1 MSKRMDL
8 PESKGHQFQHLWIVF
23 GEVRVEN
30 ARNITV
36 KYPKLREPGGGVVEL
51 PKDCRQRK
59 LATQMEP
66 ISDTEVGIDEALAGT
81 CDENG
86 SRPVSYIMRA
96 NAHVQTLYKFG
107 DATCTFRGL
116 GGVKGMLFS

>member
-1 MSKRMDL
+1 MDL

-30 ARNITV
+30 ARNVTV
-36 KYPKLREPGGGVVEL
+36 KEPKLREPGGEVIKL
-51 PKDCRQRK
+51 PKDRRQRK

-81 CDENG
+81 GDENG

-96 NAHVQTLYKFG
+96 NAHVQTLYNLG

-116 GGVKGMLFS
+116 EG